1 MNPEVLNIWI
11 NVKEIIKNVAIYI
24 MPIAAF
30 IVSVIALIKSNESL
44 DVKIKLSEVEEKLI
58 EYELALKQNEYEKIQ
73 ANEVKKACIEVR
85 IINLAKNKY
94 KLKVWNSGN
103 ARAYN
108 VEVSIPSE
116 YNITIMKTKM
126 PFEYLGYCQVIV
138 GNFFIQI
145 FFYRNISIIVSPMFL
160 KIQPLQAV
168 SSWILVSFLPILPY
182 VQPQDIHIP
191 FRLSSAFSLT
201 AVSPRTILP
210 LFLLYTLSPQAPG

>member
-11 NVKEIIKNVAIYI
+11 NVKEIIKDVAIYI

-58 EYELALKQNEYEKIQ
+58 EYELALKRNEYEKIQ
-73 ANEVKKACIEVR
+73 ANEVKKACIEAR
-85 IINLAKNKY
+85 IINIAKNKY

-116 YNITIMKTKM
+116 YNIIIMKTKM
-126 PFEYLGYCQVIV
+126 PFEYLDSGNSFEEHVIIHMQSARKFKV
-138 GNFFIQI
+138 MMTWEDESGIKNTNEQI
-145 FFYRNISIIVSPMFL
+145 RD
-160 KIQPLQAV
+160 
-168 SSWILVSFLPILPY
+168 W
-182 VQPQDIHIP
+182 
-191 FRLSSAFSLT
+191 
-201 AVSPRTILP
+201 
-210 LFLLYTLSPQAPG
+210 